1 MDMGLWSK
9 WLSVVNQLEN
19 AFSRKKTFFWFV
31 LVLIGFTI
39 KFDALGVTSLA
50 RGVGLL
56 PSYYTSMLHFF
67 TSRAVN
73 LEKLQILWTSVVFKC
88 FSGIVRINGRCVVA
102 GDGIKIGKEGR
113 KMPGVKW
120 LYQSSESNS
129 KAEHITGH
137 SIQVVALLV
146 QGLST
151 YFAVPLAGQIHE
163 GLRLGSEDTRT
174 LLDKLFEM
182 VVGLRIPEAF
192 YLVLDKYYCSGKL
205 MKKLASKNIHIVTMM
220 KRSAVAYQPAM
231 ASKPKKRGRPLKY
244 GTKIKLFSLFH
255 QEQTWEKTVL
265 PSGVVIEYCRVELF
279 WRPFGGLVLFILT
292 RHPTKGDAIVMSTD
306 RTAPSLDLIAVYCLR
321 FKIEVLFK
329 QAVHQIG
336 AFLYRFW
343 IKSIKPRERKQRGDQ
358 NLEDF
363 TAVLRARIAQKM
375 HAYHVFILCG
385 LIAQGLLQ
393 YLSVHYYKSVWSS
406 FGSWLRTIRENTLPS
421 EMVTAMAMT
430 RTYDYFLE
438 DEQHMGIFKKFLVQ
452 KTGYR
457 RSRCTPYD
465 KADDDRVVEKGKYAS
480 TG

>member
-1 MDMGLWSK
+1 MTLWNK
-9 WLSVVNQLEN
+9 WESVVNQLES
-19 AFSRKKTFFWFV
+19 AFSRRKTFFWFV

-39 KFDALGVTSLA
+39 KFDATGVTSLA

-67 TSRAVN
+67 TSSAVD
-73 LEKLQILWTSVVFKC
+73 LGKLQILWTSVVFKC
-88 FSGIVRINGRCVVA
+88 FSGIVRINGRCVIA

-120 LYQSSESNS
+120 LHQSSESNS

-163 GLRLGSEDTRT
+163 GLRLDSQDKRT

-182 VVGLRIPEAF
+182 VTGLRVAEAF
-192 YLVLDKYYCSGKL
+192 YLVLDRYYCSGKF
-205 MKKLASKNIHIVTMM
+205 MKQLISKNIHIVTMM
-220 KRSAVAYQPAM
+220 KRSAVAYLPVI
-231 ASKPKKRGRPLKY
+231 KTEIKKRGRPAKY
-244 GTKIKLFSLFH
+244 GMKIKLFSLFEK
-255 QEQTWEKTVL
+255 EQTWTKTTIA
-265 PSGVVIEYCRVELF
+265 SGVVIEYCAIELF
-279 WRPFGGLVLFILT
+279 WKPVGDLVLFVLT
-292 RHPTKGDAIVMSTD
+292 RHPTKGVAIIMSTD
-306 RTAPSLDLIAVYCLR
+306 RTIHPLSLIMLYGLR

-336 AFLYRFW
+336 VFLYRFW
-343 IKSIKPRERKQRGDQ
+343 IKSIAPRTRKQRGDQ
-358 NLEDF
+358 NLQDF
-363 TAVLRARIAQKM
+363 NETLQHRIAKKM

-406 FGSWLRTIRENTLPS
+406 FGTWLRTIRENTLPS
-421 EMVTAMAMT
+421 EMVTALAMA
-430 RTYDYFLE
+430 RTYEYFLE
-438 DEQHMGIFKKFLVQ
+438 DEQDRSIFKKFLVG
-452 KTGYR
+452 KTADR
-457 RSRCTPYD
+457 RSMYQVP
-465 KADDDRVVEKGKYAS
+465 AS
-480 TG
+480 AEAA

>member
-1 MDMGLWSK
+1 MTLWNK
-9 WLSVVNQLEN
+9 WESVVNQLES
-19 AFSRKKTFFWFV
+19 AFSRRKTFFWFV

-39 KFDALGVTSLA
+39 KFDATGVTSLA

-67 TSRAVN
+67 TSSAVD
-73 LEKLQILWTSVVFKC
+73 LGKLQILWTSVVFKC
-88 FSGIVRINGRCVVA
+88 FSGIVRINGRCVIA

-120 LYQSSESNS
+120 LHQSSESNS

-163 GLRLGSEDTRT
+163 GLRLDSQDKRT

-182 VVGLRIPEAF
+182 VTGLRVAEAF
-192 YLVLDKYYCSGKL
+192 YLVLDRYYCSGKF
-205 MKKLASKNIHIVTMM
+205 MKQLISKNIHIVTMM
-220 KRSAVAYQPAM
+220 KRSAVAYLPVI
-231 ASKPKKRGRPLKY
+231 KTEIKKRGRPAKY
-244 GTKIKLFSLFH
+244 GMKIKLFSLFEK
-255 QEQTWEKTVL
+255 EQTWTKTTIA
-265 PSGVVIEYCRVELF
+265 SGVVIEYCAIELF
-279 WRPFGGLVLFILT
+279 WKPVGDLVLFVLT
-292 RHPTKGDAIVMSTD
+292 RHPTKGVAIIMSTD
-306 RTAPSLDLIAVYCLR
+306 RTIHPLSLIMLYGLR

-336 AFLYRFW
+336 VFLYRFW
-343 IKSIKPRERKQRGDQ
+343 IKSIAPRTRKQRGDQ
-358 NLEDF
+358 NLQDF
-363 TAVLRARIAQKM
+363 NETLQHRIAKKM

-406 FGSWLRTIRENTLPS
+406 FGTWLRTIRENTLPS
-421 EMVTAMAMT
+421 EMVTALAMA

-438 DEQHMGIFKKFLVQ
+438 DEQDRSIFKKFLVG
-452 KTGYR
+452 KTADR
-457 RSRCTPYD
+457 RSMYQVP
-465 KADDDRVVEKGKYAS
+465 AS
-480 TG
+480 AEAA